1 MYENTISEI
10 LKAQTDK
17 EELGKIV
24 ENNSGLVWS
33 IVKRF
38 KGRGY
43 ENEDLFQIG
52 NIGLIK
58 AIKNFNPEYEV
69 KLSTYAVTYIIGE
82 IKKFIRDDGII
93 KVSRSIKELCVKIK
107 DIENKAIKEG
117 KNVTV
122 EEIAKEL
129 KVEKEDIV
137 LAIDSMKQ
145 VDSIYEEDSENNK
158 STSSISSD
166 AKIADKSISQPI
178 SPAITISASATAKPP
193 FETSWTAV
201 IAFLS
206 SQSINSKIVLPLAT
220 SSSTLTLG
228 ALPSSIP
235 WTALWYSEPSTSSKV
250 SPIKRILSPAFLK
263 SIVLMFLI
271 FSTPITPTAGVGL
284 ILIPSVSL

>member
-38 KGRGY
+38 RGRGY

-69 KLSTYAVTYIIGE
+69 KLSTYVVTYIIGE

-129 KVEKEDIV
+129 KVEKEEIV

-158 STSSISSD
+158 LALIDRVSSEKDETDTMINRIFIKELLNKMDSRDRQIIMLRYFNGKTQSQV
-166 AKIADKSISQPI
+166 AKMLNISQVQVSRIEKKILNKMKIELI
-178 SPAITISASATAKPP
+178 S
-193 FETSWTAV
+193 
-201 IAFLS
+201 
-206 SQSINSKIVLPLAT
+206 
-220 SSSTLTLG
+220 
-228 ALPSSIP
+228 
-235 WTALWYSEPSTSSKV
+235 
-250 SPIKRILSPAFLK
+250 
-263 SIVLMFLI
+263 
-271 FSTPITPTAGVGL
+271 
-284 ILIPSVSL
+284 

>member
-38 KGRGY
+38 RGRGY
-43 ENEDLFQIG
+43 ELEDLYQIG
-52 NIGLIK
+52 CIGFIK
-58 AIKNFNPEYEV
+58 AIKRFDTNFEV
-69 KLSTYAVTYIIGE
+69 KLSTYAVPYMIGE
-82 IKKFIRDDGII
+82 IKRHIRDDGPI

-129 KVEKEDIV
+129 KVEKEEIV

-158 STSSISSD
+158 LALIDRVSSEKDETDTMINRIFIKELLNKMDSRDRQIIMLRYFNGKTQSQV
-166 AKIADKSISQPI
+166 AKMLNISQVQVSRIEKKILNKMKIELI
-178 SPAITISASATAKPP
+178 S
-193 FETSWTAV
+193 
-201 IAFLS
+201 
-206 SQSINSKIVLPLAT
+206 
-220 SSSTLTLG
+220 
-228 ALPSSIP
+228 
-235 WTALWYSEPSTSSKV
+235 
-250 SPIKRILSPAFLK
+250 
-263 SIVLMFLI
+263 
-271 FSTPITPTAGVGL
+271 
-284 ILIPSVSL
+284 

>member
-38 KGRGY
+38 RGRGY

-117 KNVTV
+117 KNLTV
-122 EEIAKEL
+122 DEIAKEL

-145 VDSIYEEDSENNK
+145 VDSIYEEDSDNNK
-158 STSSISSD
+158 LAIIDKISSEKD
-166 AKIADKSISQPI
+166 ETDTMINRIFIKELLNKMDSRDRQIIMLRYFNGKTQSQVAEMLNISQVQVSRIEKKILNKMKIELI
-178 SPAITISASATAKPP
+178 S
-193 FETSWTAV
+193 
-201 IAFLS
+201 
-206 SQSINSKIVLPLAT
+206 
-220 SSSTLTLG
+220 
-228 ALPSSIP
+228 
-235 WTALWYSEPSTSSKV
+235 
-250 SPIKRILSPAFLK
+250 
-263 SIVLMFLI
+263 
-271 FSTPITPTAGVGL
+271 
-284 ILIPSVSL
+284 

>member
-58 AIKNFNPEYEV
+58 AIKNFNPEYKV

-158 STSSISSD
+158 LALIDKVASEKDETDTMINRIFIKELLNKMDSRDRQIIMLRYFNGKTQSQV
-166 AKIADKSISQPI
+166 AKMLNISQVQVSRIEKKILNKMKIELI
-178 SPAITISASATAKPP
+178 S
-193 FETSWTAV
+193 
-201 IAFLS
+201 
-206 SQSINSKIVLPLAT
+206 
-220 SSSTLTLG
+220 
-228 ALPSSIP
+228 
-235 WTALWYSEPSTSSKV
+235 
-250 SPIKRILSPAFLK
+250 
-263 SIVLMFLI
+263 
-271 FSTPITPTAGVGL
+271 
-284 ILIPSVSL
+284 

>member
-1 MYENTISEI
+1 MEYC
-10 LKAQTDK
+10 
-17 EELGKIV
+17 
-24 ENNSGLVWS
+24 
-33 IVKRF
+33 KRF

-58 AIKNFNPEYEV
+58 AIKNFNPEYKV

-158 STSSISSD
+158 LALIDKVASEKDETDTMINRIFIKELLNKMDSRDRQIIMLRYFNGKTQSQV
-166 AKIADKSISQPI
+166 AKMLNISQVQVSRIEKKILNKMKIELI
-178 SPAITISASATAKPP
+178 S
-193 FETSWTAV
+193 
-201 IAFLS
+201 
-206 SQSINSKIVLPLAT
+206 
-220 SSSTLTLG
+220 
-228 ALPSSIP
+228 
-235 WTALWYSEPSTSSKV
+235 
-250 SPIKRILSPAFLK
+250 
-263 SIVLMFLI
+263 
-271 FSTPITPTAGVGL
+271 
-284 ILIPSVSL
+284 

>member
-38 KGRGY
+38 RGRGY

-58 AIKNFNPEYEV
+58 AIKNFNPEYKV

-158 STSSISSD
+158 LALIDKVASEKDETDTMINRIFIKELLNKMDSRDRQIIMLRYFNGKTQSQV
-166 AKIADKSISQPI
+166 AKMLNISQVQVSRIEKKILNKMKIELI
-178 SPAITISASATAKPP
+178 S
-193 FETSWTAV
+193 
-201 IAFLS
+201 
-206 SQSINSKIVLPLAT
+206 
-220 SSSTLTLG
+220 
-228 ALPSSIP
+228 
-235 WTALWYSEPSTSSKV
+235 
-250 SPIKRILSPAFLK
+250 
-263 SIVLMFLI
+263 
-271 FSTPITPTAGVGL
+271 
-284 ILIPSVSL
+284 

>member
-38 KGRGY
+38 RGRGY

-58 AIKNFNPEYEV
+58 AIKNFNPEYE
-69 KLSTYAVTYIIGE
+69 VTYIIGE

-129 KVEKEDIV
+129 KVEKEEIV

-158 STSSISSD
+158 LALIDRVSSEKDETDTMINRIFIKELLNKMDSRDRQIIMLRYFNGKTQSQV
-166 AKIADKSISQPI
+166 AKMLNISQVQVSRIEKKILNKMKIELI
-178 SPAITISASATAKPP
+178 S
-193 FETSWTAV
+193 
-201 IAFLS
+201 
-206 SQSINSKIVLPLAT
+206 
-220 SSSTLTLG
+220 
-228 ALPSSIP
+228 
-235 WTALWYSEPSTSSKV
+235 
-250 SPIKRILSPAFLK
+250 
-263 SIVLMFLI
+263 
-271 FSTPITPTAGVGL
+271 
-284 ILIPSVSL
+284 

>member
-38 KGRGY
+38 RGRGY

-122 EEIAKEL
+122 EEI
-129 KVEKEDIV
+129 V

-158 STSSISSD
+158 LALIDRVSSEKDETDTMINRIFIKELLNKMDSRDRQIIMLRYFNGKTQSQV
-166 AKIADKSISQPI
+166 AKMLNISQVQVSRIEKKILNKMKIELI
-178 SPAITISASATAKPP
+178 S
-193 FETSWTAV
+193 
-201 IAFLS
+201 
-206 SQSINSKIVLPLAT
+206 
-220 SSSTLTLG
+220 
-228 ALPSSIP
+228 
-235 WTALWYSEPSTSSKV
+235 
-250 SPIKRILSPAFLK
+250 
-263 SIVLMFLI
+263 
-271 FSTPITPTAGVGL
+271 
-284 ILIPSVSL
+284 